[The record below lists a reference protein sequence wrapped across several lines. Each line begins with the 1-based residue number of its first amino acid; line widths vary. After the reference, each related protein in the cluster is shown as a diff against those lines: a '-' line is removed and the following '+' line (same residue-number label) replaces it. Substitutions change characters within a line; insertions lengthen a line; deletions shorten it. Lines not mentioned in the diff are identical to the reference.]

1 MTYRPFDSITTTG
14 RVTKPSNITPYEAK
28 QEALLMMRSGR
39 YKPGTKF
46 DRVVQL
52 LSTGGVFLEE
62 QIISLTGAKKR
73 TLQTYRKKG
82 YIDLLPVPLK
92 LGSLINKPRVYA
104 LGPIGLALA
113 ELQNELV
120 PTGYLKSTHDR
131 VTHDVLCNLVYYQI
145 YEAAKKIGYM
155 AILRGKYETTIHNKK
170 NQPILEPDSMVILTK
185 EGEEK
190 EYPFLIEYHN
200 ENYSSRA
207 AEKIRKYEYV
217 YQEGYWRSQWHV
229 NRFPPILIATT
240 HLAPATGYD
249 EEIKKHL
256 IGAGVKCTYLLK
268 SLKKLLDGSESSLI
282 WLDLE
287 KNKTIN
293 ILKT

>member
-14 RVTKPSNITPYEAK
+14 RVTKPSSITPYEAK

-62 QIISLTGAKKR
+62 QIIELTGAKKR
-73 TLQTYRKKG
+73 SLQTYRKKG

-92 LGSLINKPRVYA
+92 LGSLIDRPRVYA

-113 ELQNELV
+113 ELQHELV

-131 VTHDVLCNLVYYQI
+131 VTHDVLCILVYYKI
-145 YEAAKKIGYM
+145 YEAAKKIGDV

-170 NQPILEPDSMVILTK
+170 DQPILEPDSMVILTK
-185 EGEEK
+185 EGSER

-200 ENYSSRA
+200 EDKSSRA
-207 AEKIRKYEYV
+207 AEKIRKYEHV
-217 YQEGYWRSQWHV
+217 YRSGYWRSQWGV
-229 NRFPPILIATT
+229 DTFPPILVATT
-240 HLAPATGYD
+240 HLAPATGYSD
-249 EEIKKHL
+249 EIKRHMKGEGL
-256 IGAGVKCTYLLK
+256 RCTYLMK
-268 SLKKLLDGSESSLI
+268 SLRHLLDKNQSPLD
-282 WLDLE
+282 WHDLE
-287 KNKTIN
+287 RNKKTN
-293 ILKT
+293 LLKI

>member
-14 RVTKPSNITPYEAK
+14 RVTKPSSITPYEAK

-62 QIISLTGAKKR
+62 QIIELTGAKKR

-92 LGSLINKPRVYA
+92 LGSLIDRPRVYA

-113 ELQNELV
+113 ELQHELV

-131 VTHDVLCNLVYYQI
+131 VTHDVLCNLVYYKI
-145 YEAAKKIGYM
+145 YEAALIHGYV

-185 EGEEK
+185 EGQEK

-207 AEKIRKYEYV
+207 AEKIKKYEQV
-217 YQEGYWRSQWHV
+217 YEEGYWRSQWHV
-229 NRFPPILIATT
+229 DRFPPILIATT
-240 HLAPATGYD
+240 HRAPAVGYK
-249 EEIKKHL
+249 ENIELRQK
-256 IGAGVKCTYLLK
+256 GMGVRCTYFIKPLRL
-268 SLKKLLDGSESSLI
+268 LLDGSQSPLA
-282 WLDLE
+282 WLNLD

-293 ILKT
+293 ILKN